1 MAVIVALQGVIQVTN
16 QVSLT
21 VAILVLLLDQ
31 LTFLIV
37 ALLGAIVAV
46 NWYVCQA
53 VVKFILLA
61 FNVILVTCINGKSYV
76 TLFTMAFIN
85 NLQVQL

>member
-1 MAVIVALQGVIQVTN
+1 VAVIVALQGVIQVTN

-46 NWYVCQA
+46 N
-53 VVKFILLA
+53 
-61 FNVILVTCINGKSYV
+61 
-76 TLFTMAFIN
+76 
-85 NLQVQL
+85 